1 VKTADVRKLER
12 PCGSCGNQVADI
24 TQRVQEVC
32 KVLVDG
38 HMGVAQLFEM
48 LSLQA
53 TNEVDRIAM
62 VGQMK
67 MHRELAEKTATIVL
81 PDLPEEKPSVTAD
94 SK

>member
-1 VKTADVRKLER
+1 
-12 PCGSCGNQVADI
+12 
-24 TQRVQEVC
+24 
-32 KVLVDG
+32 
-38 HMGVAQLFEM
+38 